1 MKKNYIFTLLLAFC
15 FSNLSFGQEML
26 LNGGLEDWADGSPT
40 SWTKAEVLTQST
52 DAHSGSISAVRTG
65 GSGTKKLSQ
74 TITGVI
80 PGNSYTVRFWYKVT
94 AGDETDVRIWCTWK
108 NGSTPVYHAGTSSS
122 AGDDELRNNNG
133 YLDNNGGVWT
143 KHEVTVTAPAD
154 VDSFYYEVR
163 SYTGSTAHWD
173 DLSFVNNTVVS
184 NQVVLEDFEDTAPV
198 LSTENGVTATI
209 AANPTVSAEKSMKI
223 VTGAGESWQ
232 GGKLMMQTNKIDMRT
247 SDKTLSV
254 KIWSDAARDFLLKLT
269 DGDGG
274 AGNDSKTYVAHSGS
288 GWETL
293 NADFSVSADTGQGGI
308 VANDQY
314 SGLTF
319 YPLYNNSGTTAGGW
333 YAIPDP
339 AYTNYI
345 DDISGI
351 AGDAIG
357 GDSAATVLEDF
368 ESAAPVLSAENGVTA
383 TIAAN
388 PTVSAEKSMKIVTGA
403 GESWQGGKL
412 MMQTNKID
420 MRTSDKTLSVKI
432 WSDAARDFLLK
443 LTDGDGGAG
452 NDSKTY
458 VAHSGSG
465 WETLNA
471 DFSVSADTGQGGIV
485 ANDQYS
491 GLTFYPL
498 YNNSGTTAG
507 GWYAI
512 PDPAYTNYIDDISG
526 IAGDAIGGTSD
537 GDYCEKVVSHL
548 GIASGQEASEIKLT
562 VVNSGEK
569 SMKVTIESNNDDAV
583 DLMEI
588 PGDVTGSPTQSAVDE
603 SVAGKMSITLTWAET
618 APTDV
623 ALNILW
629 SKVSTEGNWQLGDA
643 PTTFKFDA
651 TCATASIDDKLLVS
665 FSMYPNPASSS
676 LNISASSMIK
686 NAVIY
691 NILGKQVM
699 NLSINKNSESI
710 NVSNL
715 ASGMYLIKYT
725 TESAIGTAKFIKK

>member
-351 AGDAIG
+351 AGDFLEF
-357 GDSAATVLEDF
+357 SSLEDF
-368 ESAAPVLSAENGVTA
+368 EGDAPVLSTENGVTA

>member
-26 LNGGLEDWADGSPT
+26 LNGDFENWDDDTTPT
-40 SWTKAEVLTQST
+40 SWTKVENTTKEST
-52 DAHSGSISAVRTG
+52 EIHG
-65 GSGTKKLSQ
+65 GSFSAKHVGGTKDLGQ
-74 TITGVI
+74 TIEGVI
-80 PGNSYTVRFWYKVT
+80 AGNSYTMTLWYKVT
-94 AGDETDVRIWCTWK
+94 GGDDTNARIWSYWK
-108 NGSTPVYHAGTSSS
+108 NAEGGSVTDAATDAS
-122 AGDDELRNNNG
+122 LRGPSNG

-143 KHEVTVTAPAD
+143 KYEVTVIAPAE
-154 VDSFYYEVR
+154 VTKLYFELRTYGSATVYY
-163 SYTGSTAHWD
+163 D

-184 NQVVLEDFEDTAPV
+184 NQVVLEDFEGTAPTV
-198 LSTENGVTATI
+198 AGFEGLASA
-209 AANPTVSAEKSMKI
+209 TVSAGPVDSANTALELITST
-223 VTGAGESWQ
+223 TGQGWQ
-232 GGKLMMQTNKIDMRT
+232 GAELIMQSNLIDLSTDNTVKIDVYSTTAFTMFAKVE
-247 SDKTLSV
+247 DKVNATAS
-254 KIWSDAARDFLLKLT
+254 AASAADE
-269 DGDGG
+269 
-274 AGNDSKTYVAHSGS
+274 AHTGS

-293 NADFSVSADTGQGGI
+293 TFTFNEALDGTAA
-308 VANDQY
+308 ANGQY
-314 SGLTF
+314 SQVAF
-319 YPLYNNSGTTAGGW
+319 FPNWSGSGWNDPIIDITVNIDNVTA
-333 YAIPDP
+333 
-339 AYTNYI
+339 N
-345 DDISGI
+345 

-357 GDSAATVLEDF
+357 GGSDS
-368 ESAAPVLSAENGVTA
+368 
-383 TIAAN
+383 
-388 PTVSAEKSMKIVTGA
+388 
-403 GESWQGGKL
+403 
-412 MMQTNKID
+412 
-420 MRTSDKTLSVKI
+420 
-432 WSDAARDFLLK
+432 
-443 LTDGDGGAG
+443 
-452 NDSKTY
+452 
-458 VAHSGSG
+458 
-465 WETLNA
+465 
-471 DFSVSADTGQGGIV
+471 
-485 ANDQYS
+485 
-491 GLTFYPL
+491 
-498 YNNSGTTAG
+498 
-507 GWYAI
+507 
-512 PDPAYTNYIDDISG
+512 
-526 IAGDAIGGTSD
+526 
-537 GDYCEKVVSHL
+537 DYCEKVVSHL

-569 SMKVTIESNNDDAV
+569 TMKVTIESNNEDAV
-583 DLMEI
+583 DFMLI

-699 NLSINKNSESI
+699 NLSINKNNESI